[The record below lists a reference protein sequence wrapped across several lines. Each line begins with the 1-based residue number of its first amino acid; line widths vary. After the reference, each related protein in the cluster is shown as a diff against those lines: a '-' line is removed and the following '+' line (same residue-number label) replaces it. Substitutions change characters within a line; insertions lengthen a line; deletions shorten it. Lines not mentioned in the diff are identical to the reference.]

1 MNMKR
6 LLLLSAITAIGVT
19 AAACADERSI
29 TTEPVG
35 ALGFGINLA
44 KQSTNLPRGYI
55 RFPSAVPSATPSNDS
70 LIVVLRGLD
79 TLPAGSSYAVWV
91 ADDSSTTWF
100 RATGARLTA
109 VRTDTSFNAAGD
121 PVFTPTTFVS
131 TGVSGFSNG
140 GAGESFRFATSRASI
155 TGVAAT
161 NIGVALVTIET
172 SAAATT
178 PSNNRIIWARRSE
191 RNGAGGGANDS
202 SFVRFGTFGKSV
214 ALQYAYSVTTNAG
227 AANLLITPRGRVE
240 VRGPVM
246 VLNDSNYMRPPAGYY
261 YAAYAI
267 KFDTLQGRFQD
278 TVYLGR
284 RTTPF
289 PEQISLY
296 DADFGQSSNPAP
308 NIVLEAS
315 RTILGMRTRVSADS
329 LPKARGTPPWKEFG
343 LVAVTLESKRS
354 VEGKMGS
361 SIIMQAFLP
370 KSIRGR

>member
-6 LLLLSAITAIGVT
+6 ILILTAMAAVGIT
-19 AAACADERSI
+19 AAACADERAI

-35 ALGFGINLA
+35 DLGFGINLA
-44 KQSTNLPRGYI
+44 KQATNLPRGYI
-55 RFPSAVPSATPSNDS
+55 KFPSAVPSATPTNDS

-91 ADDSSTTWF
+91 ADDSSTAWF

-109 VRTDTSFNAAGD
+109 VRIDTSFNAVGD
-121 PVFTPTTFVS
+121 PVFTPTPFV
-131 TGVSGFSNG
+131 TNGVNGFSNG
-140 GAGESFRFATSRASI
+140 GSGESFRFATSRASI
-155 TGVAAT
+155 TGVGT
-161 NIGVALVTIET
+161 TIIGVALVTIET
-172 SAAATT
+172 SATATT
-178 PSNNRIIWARRSE
+178 PSTNRIIWARRSQ
-191 RNGAGGGANDS
+191 RNGTGGGANDS
-202 SFVRFGTFGKSV
+202 SFVRFGTFGKS
-214 ALQYAYSVTTNAG
+214 LLSEYAYSTTTNAG
-227 AANLLITPRGRVE
+227 NANLLITPRGRVE

-246 VLNDSNYMRPPAGYY
+246 VLNDSNYLRPPAGYY

-267 KFDTLQGRFQD
+267 KFDTLQSRFQD

-296 DADFGQSSNPAP
+296 DADFGQATNPAP
-308 NIVLEAS
+308 NIVLESS

-329 LPKARGTPPWKEFG
+329 LPKAQGVVPWREFG
-343 LVAVTLESKRS
+343 LVAVTLESKRA

>member
-1 MNMKR
+1 MAMTRKF
-6 LLLLSAITAIGVT
+6 LLSSVVAAAVL

-35 ALGFGINLA
+35 DLGFGINLA

-55 RFPSAVPSATPSNDS
+55 RFPSAVPSANPSNDS

-79 TLPAGSSYAVWV
+79 SLPAGSNYAVWV
-91 ADDSSTTWF
+91 ADDSSTAWF

-109 VRTDTSFNAAGD
+109 VRVDTTFNRAGD
-121 PVFTPTTFVS
+121 PVFAPTTFVT
-131 TGVSGFSNG
+131 TGVNGFSNG
-140 GAGESFRFATSRASI
+140 GSGESFRFATSRAAI
-155 TGVAAT
+155 TGVGTT

-172 SAAATT
+172 SATATT

-214 ALQYAYSVTTNAG
+214 ALQFAYSITTNAG
-227 AANLLITPRGRVE
+227 AANLVILPRGRVE

-246 VLNDSNYMRPPAGYY
+246 VLNDSNYLRPPAGYY

-296 DADFGQSSNPAP
+296 DADFGQATNPAP
-308 NIVLEAS
+308 GIVLESS

-329 LPKARGTPPWKEFG
+329 LPKAQGTKPWREFG
-343 LVAVTLESKRS
+343 LVAVTLESKRA